1 MRVPKSMR
9 PRLAN
14 LAKSF
19 PFIEKTK
26 IVTGEGEN
34 LSFIRVLGSIVG
46 FAILCVAMYLCLQDA
61 YYPFRLWILGKDVTM
76 TVAGTF
82 VFSGQEPVPGPINQ
96 QGQGALQYVQVY
108 YTTVQF
114 LETEKT
120 VFLRDDVRDS
130 FPPGK
135 KVNVRTAPQ
144 CPLILVNPRAGLW
157 ETLAASGIEVFK
169 VILLFALLILI
180 GAVLRFIGIWKAIH
194 HYLSLHGD
202 TQSAHRTGFKRLS
215 QLVKVLSTAIIPAMA
230 VAAAV
235 AILIVLIRFAFEA
248 QMSRP
253 KAGSF
258 LLLTT
263 VVGAYVPLPEWLIKA
278 FSLMV
283 RSRDGI
289 IDLVRNSILIVLGAG
304 LIFRLLYA
312 ACTITQSD
320 RDLARTLWEFL
331 SHICTL

>member
-82 VFSGQEPVPGPINQ
+82 VFSGLEPVPGPINQ

-135 KVNVRTAPQ
+135 NVNVRTAPQ

-194 HYLSLHGD
+194 HFFVPARGYPKRSPHRVQAMVAIG
-202 TQSAHRTGFKRLS
+202 QSAEHSYNSGH
-215 QLVKVLSTAIIPAMA
+215 
-230 VAAAV
+230 
-235 AILIVLIRFAFEA
+235 
-248 QMSRP
+248 
-253 KAGSF
+253 GSSGGSGDSNC
-258 LLLTT
+258 L
-263 VVGAYVPLPEWLIKA
+263 
-278 FSLMV
+278 
-283 RSRDGI
+283 D
-289 IDLVRNSILIVLGAG
+289 
-304 LIFRLLYA
+304 
-312 ACTITQSD
+312 TI
-320 RDLARTLWEFL
+320 
-331 SHICTL
+331 CV